1 MPALQ
6 PVYPRPRP
14 LARARVSLPA
24 WPEPSW
30 RHPAAAPTPSAG
42 LRGGGGC
49 PHLQAH
55 TAATKGGGGGWAG
68 RSGRLTPAP
77 LPRSRSPTADV
88 LLVDDEKI
96 SRLVVSKLLKK
107 CNYKVTV
114 AEGGEDALELLQDLS
129 HNFHIVVTDVMMPG
143 IDGMGLLKAMTQNQ
157 RLAHIP
163 VVMMSS
169 QEEAGTVFEAIRAG
183 AEDYILKPLTMKEVV
198 HLWQHV
204 WRRRTTVRKAG
215 VLRGEKTPSAEG
227 AVRAGANAA
236 EADTTGTAS
245 EPPTDDEEE
254 EGAYTAEEMREH
266 CLRQI
271 NRYQRVLEILD
282 AYPHLFPQN
291 EAEARG
297 VGKDADTAEEEG
309 ANGEPEAPASS
320 KEANGVAET

>member
-1 MPALQ
+1 M
-6 PVYPRPRP
+6 
-14 LARARVSLPA
+14 
-24 WPEPSW
+24 
-30 RHPAAAPTPSAG
+30 
-42 LRGGGGC
+42 
-49 PHLQAH
+49 
-55 TAATKGGGGGWAG
+55 
-68 RSGRLTPAP
+68 
-77 LPRSRSPTADV
+77 
-88 LLVDDEKI
+88 DDEKI

-143 IDGMGLLKAMTQNQ
+143 IDGMGLLKAVTQNQ

-215 VLRGEKTPSAEG
+215 VLRGEKTPTAEG
-227 AVRAGANAA
+227 AVRAGAGAA
-236 EADTTGTAS
+236 EADTAGAAS
-245 EPPTDDEEE
+245 ELTTDDDDE

-297 VGKDADTAEEEG
+297 VGKDTNAEGENG
-309 ANGEPEAPASS
+309 AGEPEAPASA
-320 KEANGVAET
+320 KEANGTAET